1 MSGFFPKS
9 KDLTTCRNSSLVI
22 GQNELLFY
30 QPFAWDGT
38 SNIIVEFYF
47 ENDIP
52 SANSF
57 VFDAETITDSTALEY
72 VGRNGQE
79 VDTPLQVPITFEGF
93 ECYLWDLGI
102 ISHLSDYSANTNGNY
117 DEYSTIITRI
127 KQNCFVHNFK
137 GASVGV
143 FNHNIIARKLG
154 LIDKQETKHEG
165 EIVIFKGI
173 NLDVPTD
180 DSAE

>member
-1 MSGFFPKS
+1 MKPKKIES
-9 KDLTTCRNSSLVI
+9 PEVLWQHFLD
-22 GQNELLFY
+22 Y
-30 QPFAWDGT
+30 
-38 SNIIVEFYF
+38 VEY
-47 ENDIP
+47 ERKNP
-52 SANSF
+52 
-57 VFDAETITDSTALEY
+57 LYKREY

>member
-1 MSGFFPKS
+1 MPKPKKIES
-9 KDLTTCRNSSLVI
+9 PEVLWQHFLD
-22 GQNELLFY
+22 Y
-30 QPFAWDGT
+30 
-38 SNIIVEFYF
+38 VEY
-47 ENDIP
+47 ERKNP
-52 SANSF
+52 
-57 VFDAETITDSTALEY
+57 LYKREY

-154 LIDKQETKHEG
+154 LIDKQENNVTINQIQADFG
-165 EIVIFKGI
+165 SKG
-173 NLDVPTD
+173 
-180 DSAE
+180 